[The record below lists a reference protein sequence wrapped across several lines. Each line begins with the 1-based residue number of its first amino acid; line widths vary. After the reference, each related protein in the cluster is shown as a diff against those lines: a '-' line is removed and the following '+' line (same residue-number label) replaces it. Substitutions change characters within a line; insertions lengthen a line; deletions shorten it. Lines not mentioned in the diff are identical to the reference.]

1 MEYQDLFKTY
11 LDQDPGDAA
20 IYNSIIAIPFS
31 IKVFFGIISDN
42 IKIFGLRRKPY
53 LIFFAFVQSIVMFC
67 LFYFD
72 TDSVLVVVLLLTLAS
87 LTNAFSNVVIEAILV
102 V

>member
-1 MEYQDLFKTY
+1 

-53 LIFFAFVQSIVMFC
+53 LIFFAFVQAIVMFC

-72 TDSVLVVVLLLTLAS
+72 SDSVLVVVLLLTLAS

>member
-72 TDSVLVVVLLLTLAS
+72 TDSVLVVALLLTLAS